1 MLKLKS
7 IRKGCNP
14 LKQKQEILIMA
25 CDCSKTDKKPVE
37 QKPEDK
43 NVETLKKIEE
53 EMVEVVD
60 KGTEE
65 GE

>member
-1 MLKLKS
+1 
-7 IRKGCNP
+7 
-14 LKQKQEILIMA
+14 MA
-25 CDCSKTDKKPVE
+25 CDCSNADKKPVE

-43 NVETLKKIEE
+43 NVEILKKIEE

>member
-1 MLKLKS
+1 
-7 IRKGCNP
+7 
-14 LKQKQEILIMA
+14 MA
-25 CDCSKTDKKPVE
+25 CDCSKIDKKPVE

>member
-1 MLKLKS
+1 
-7 IRKGCNP
+7 
-14 LKQKQEILIMA
+14 MA

-43 NVETLKKIEE
+43 NVEILKKIEE

>member
-1 MLKLKS
+1 
-7 IRKGCNP
+7 
-14 LKQKQEILIMA
+14 MA

-37 QKPEDK
+37 QKTEDK

-53 EMVEVVD
+53 EMVEVVE